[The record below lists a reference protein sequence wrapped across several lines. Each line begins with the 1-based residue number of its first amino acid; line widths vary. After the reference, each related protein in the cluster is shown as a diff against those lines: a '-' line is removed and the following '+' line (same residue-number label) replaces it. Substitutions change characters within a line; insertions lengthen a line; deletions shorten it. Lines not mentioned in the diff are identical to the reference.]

1 MDQSMRPQ
9 TPPPSVHALVVAA
22 QAGSAEAFTA
32 LARPLADRLYAI
44 AYRILRDADQA
55 EDATQRALV
64 DTWQHLGELRD
75 PDRFEAWT
83 CRTVVRA
90 AYREIRQLGRLTTTV
105 RQIAVPAATDPDP
118 AASLADRDELE
129 RGFRRLS
136 AEHRAVLVLHHYL
149 GFSAAEIA
157 DVMGVPAGTV
167 GSRIHYALASLRA
180 AIEADART
188 SLVTGRVTS

>member
-1 MDQSMRPQ
+1 MHQSMHPQ
-9 TPPPSVHALVVAA
+9 TPSPSGRELVVAA
-22 QAGSAEAFTA
+22 QAGSADAFTA
-32 LARPLADRLYAI
+32 LAGPLANRLYSV

-83 CRTVVRA
+83 CRMVVRA
-90 AYREIRQLGRLTTTV
+90 AYREIHQAGRLTATV
-105 RQIAVPAATDPDP
+105 RQIVSPAADPDP
-118 AASLADRDELE
+118 AAALADRDELE

-136 AEHRAVLVLHHYL
+136 AEQRAVLVLHHYL
-149 GFSAAEIA
+149 GMSAAEIA
-157 DVMGVPAGTV
+157 EVMGVPAGTV

-188 SLVTGRVTS
+188 ELAAGRVAS